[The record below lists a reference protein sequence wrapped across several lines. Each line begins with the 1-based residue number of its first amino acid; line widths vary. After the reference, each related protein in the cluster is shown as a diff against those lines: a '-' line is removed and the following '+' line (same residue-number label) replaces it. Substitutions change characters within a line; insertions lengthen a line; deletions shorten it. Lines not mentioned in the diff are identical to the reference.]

1 MTIRIKLCGMTRPQD
16 VALASSLGV
25 DAIGMIFYAKSARNV
40 SISQAQEMISEI
52 NPLCSTVAVVVN
64 PEVTLVD
71 KLLEQLDIQLIQ
83 FHGDESAAFCE
94 QFKMPYFKA
103 VRMKEGIR
111 LKDARRQYMGARA
124 LLLDTFDKNL
134 VGGTGRTFDW
144 NLLDEAET
152 QPDGPEFILAGGIGP
167 ENVIDAV
174 GQTDVGTIDVNSGIE
189 SAPGIKDHS
198 KMREIVRLLKD

>member
-1 MTIRIKLCGMTRPQD
+1 MTRPQD

-64 PEVTLVD
+64 PEVTLVE

-83 FHGDESAAFCE
+83 FHGGESVAFCE

-103 VRMKEGIR
+103 VRMKEGTR
-111 LKDARRQYMGARA
+111 LIDVRGQYRGARA

-144 NLLDEAET
+144 KLLNGAET
-152 QPDGPEFILAGGIGP
+152 EPNGPELVLAGGIGP

-174 GQTDVGTIDVNSGIE
+174 RQTDVRTIDVNSGIE

-198 KMREIVRLLKD
+198 KMREIVRLLQD

>member
-1 MTIRIKLCGMTRPQD
+1 MTRPHD

-25 DAIGMIFYAKSARNV
+25 DAIGMIFYANSARNV

-64 PEVTLVD
+64 PEVMFVE
-71 KLLEQLDIQLIQ
+71 KLLKKLDIQLIQ

-94 QFKMPYFKA
+94 QFKTPYLKA
-103 VRMKEGIR
+103 VRMKEGTR
-111 LKDARRQYMGARA
+111 LNDVRRQYIGARA

-144 NLLDEAET
+144 NLLRGAEAE
-152 QPDGPEFILAGGIGP
+152 QDGPDLILAGGIGP
-167 ENVIDAV
+167 ENVTEAV
-174 GQTDVGTIDVNSGIE
+174 SRTGVQTIDVNSGIE
-189 SAPGIKDHS
+189 IAPGIKDHS
-198 KMREIVRLLKD
+198 KMHDLMHLLKD

>member
-1 MTIRIKLCGMTRPQD
+1 MTRPQD

-64 PEVTLVD
+64 PEVTLVE
-71 KLLEQLDIQLIQ
+71 KLLEKLDIQLIQ

-103 VRMKEGIR
+103 VRMKEGTR
-111 LKDARRQYMGARA
+111 LDDVRSQYMGARA

-144 NLLDEAET
+144 NLLDGAET
-152 QPDGPEFILAGGIGP
+152 EPDGPELMLAGGIGP

-174 GQTDVGTIDVNSGIE
+174 RQTDVRTIDVNSGIE

-198 KMREIVRLLKD
+198 KMREIVRLLKN